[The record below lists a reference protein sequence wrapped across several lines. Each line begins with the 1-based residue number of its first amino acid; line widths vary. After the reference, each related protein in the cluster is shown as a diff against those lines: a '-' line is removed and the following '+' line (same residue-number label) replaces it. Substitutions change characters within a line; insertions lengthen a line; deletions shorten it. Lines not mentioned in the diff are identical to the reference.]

1 MPGKV
6 RHFPQGAQLFLS
18 VPIGPQGTGV
28 LMKTESLNAGRAQG
42 RPPIGFDG
50 DSWAVE
56 GSEGRRYLKWALR
69 KESCQDEKMTG
80 SAN

>member
-1 MPGKV
+1 M
-6 RHFPQGAQLFLS
+6 
-18 VPIGPQGTGV
+18 

-69 KESCQDEKMTG
+69 KKSCQDEKMTG